1 MCKKSLC
8 ALFIGGLLAGG
19 MSSAFATD
27 TGTVTFNGKIIDDTC
42 DVTVNSTDANG
53 TVTFKDVYPS
63 AFTADDSVGDSQT
76 FDIALTGCDTNIDK
90 INLKFNGTTVTSKTS
105 VLKTTGVA
113 TNVGVRLVNWAGAD
127 VLFDNSEPA
136 STSDKTVKGTG
147 AATFT
152 YTAKVVQVGS
162 VKPTAGDYT
171 AQATYT
177 LLYR

>member
-1 MCKKSLC
+1 M
-8 ALFIGGLLAGG
+8 
-19 MSSAFATD
+19 
-27 TGTVTFNGKIIDDTC
+27 
-42 DVTVNSTDANG
+42 
-53 TVTFKDVYPS
+53 
-63 AFTADDSVGDSQT
+63 
-76 FDIALTGCDTNIDK
+76 
-90 INLKFNGTTVTSKTS
+90 
-105 VLKTTGVA
+105 
-113 TNVGVRLVNWAGAD
+113 NVGVRLVNWAGAD